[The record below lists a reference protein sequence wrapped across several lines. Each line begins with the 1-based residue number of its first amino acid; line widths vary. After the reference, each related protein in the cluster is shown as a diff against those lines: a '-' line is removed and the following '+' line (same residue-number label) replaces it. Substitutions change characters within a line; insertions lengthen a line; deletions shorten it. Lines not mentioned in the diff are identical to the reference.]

1 MKQYKKSKTD
11 KVPKTSRSP
20 KPGLNQKDKSKFRSS
35 TEWKDFRL
43 QKIEES
49 ENKCDLCNNIF
60 IGNRSRKLNL
70 HHRCLDPRQYTDI
83 SDKTRFSILCSNCH
97 EFCHTMEKRVNNKKI
112 PCTDSDI
119 LSIVKRFFI

>member
-1 MKQYKKSKTD
+1 MKQYKRSKTD

-49 ENKCDLCNNIF
+49 ENKCDCCGRYF
-60 IGNRSRKLNL
+60 KSPKLHCHHKNL
-70 HHRCLDPRQYTDI
+70 DRTKYTDI
-83 SDKTRFSILCSNCH
+83 SDKTHFSVLCTLCH
-97 EFCHTMEKRVNNKKI
+97 GTLHSFHGLATSKKSPTTNNLIIELQSK
-112 PCTDSDI
+112 
-119 LSIVKRFFI
+119 FFI